1 MADERHLRGGR
12 LCSVDDAIVQHIRDA
27 DVRHQLRV
35 GSVPMPVV
43 ARVHD
48 GHELAM
54 QHLRDADVHHWLR
67 VERVHVR
74 ILAAMH
80 AGRFAVRWQ
89 YG

>member
-1 MADERHLRGGR
+1 
-12 LCSVDDAIVQHIRDA
+12 
-27 DVRHQLRV
+27 
-35 GSVPMPVV
+35 MPVV